1 MIVKLDNDMEE
12 GKILTV
18 PLFPLETVLF
28 PGGALPLRIFEPRYL
43 DMISHCMKTGCGVG
57 VVLIDKGKEVG
68 DAAQTCDTGTLS
80 NITYWH
86 KRTDGMLGIT
96 LTGEQRFKICNSAIQ
111 PNQLILAEI
120 ELLPHIEKPETG
132 HAEEVLEKLLK
143 QIISQLEPPFTT
155 MEKYYDD
162 IEWVSSRLI
171 ELLPLPL
178 QKKQEMLCQEDVAE
192 RLQQLKS
199 LLVSMDII

>member
-1 MIVKLDNDMEE
+1 MEV

-43 DMISHCMKTGCGVG
+43 DMISHCMKTECGIG
-57 VVLIDKGKEVG
+57 VVLIEKGAEVG
-68 DAAQTCDTGTLS
+68 GAAKTCDTGTLS
-80 NITYWH
+80 NIIYWH

-96 LTGEQRFKICNSAIQ
+96 LKGEQRFRICGATTQ
-111 PNQLILAEI
+111 PNQLIIAEV
-120 ELLPHIEKPETG
+120 ELLPHIEKPETS
-132 HAEEVLEKLLK
+132 HSEEVMVKLLK

-155 MEKYYDD
+155 METYYDD
-162 IEWVSSRLI
+162 VEWVTSRLI
-171 ELLPLPL
+171 ELLPIPL
-178 QKKQEMLCQEDVAE
+178 QKKQEMLCLENITE
-192 RLQQLKS
+192 RLQLLKP

>member
-1 MIVKLDNDMEE
+1 MEV

-43 DMISHCMKTGCGVG
+43 DMISHCMKTECGVG
-57 VVLIDKGKEVG
+57 VVLIEKGREVG
-68 DAAQTCDTGTLS
+68 QAAQTCDTGTLS

-86 KRTDGMLGIT
+86 KRNDGMLGIT
-96 LTGEQRFKICNSAIQ
+96 LMGEQRFRICNTTTQ
-111 PNQLILAEI
+111 PNQLIIADV
-120 ELLPHIEKPETG
+120 ELLPPIEKPQTSP
-132 HAEEVLEKLLK
+132 AEEVLVKLLK

-155 MEKYYDD
+155 MEKFYDD
-162 IEWVSSRLI
+162 VEWVTSRLI

-178 QKKQEMLCQEDVAE
+178 QKKQEMLCLENVNDRMQS
-192 RLQQLKS
+192 LKP
-199 LLVSMDII
+199 LLVSLDII